1 MQNRPVLRRFI
12 YMIFFILLV
21 MAGCTKPSGIITP
34 TATTAPK
41 ETLTQAPTSTPTPEP
56 TKAPVREQYEYKQR
70 EKVCYFPSF
79 TNENEKTE
87 VLSVSTEDGSYVC
100 MTTDKAQADSFI
112 NAQRTLLHFL
122 RENGVAVRE
131 LNYVAL
137 NFNDNFSESEKDK
150 AYISLSS
157 TETWQQVLV
166 TLHAQW
172 GDFTDYGYVYA
183 MANAIAAQLGWQTDA
198 LETAEASSMDA
209 FFCENTEA
217 LHLLYPAFTKLYA
230 TEETVKYSKLLSL
243 SLFEYIDW
251 REALKKPIET
261 QLDEFEGLL
270 YEYSGK
276 IGVSFSSPVCD
287 FAYRGPYLPLCIRTT
302 YATHIVD
309 YGYKDYYSDT
319 YGEYFG
325 DYVTI
330 CQTAEII
337 DKEMVEEARRVGL
350 EDCVGNFCF
359 NWLSEYSAMTNRE
372 KGRVG
377 YCYPLMQEAYVTS
390 IDFYMHEYCHYIEHL
405 LNPDSPGNFS
415 WQSQAFCEIGNS
427 HSRFPLYRIEKLFTQ
442 DSELAELFY
451 SFTGRTYR
459 SGVEDYFETIDI
471 NCYIYDEFSLD
482 YRNGGPSVNSFTR
495 YLIKDFGEEAISN
508 LMLFPDTVVDVTG
521 KTWDTLKVEWKQYIM
536 DKYAGKETPK
546 SSLKILRETLEQEGA
561 VCGVAFLGYLEG
573 EYTEVLAEWEKTGII
588 EKYPF
593 LYDIYVEQMILT
605 DGGEWFLLV
614 PVADDVK
621 VSVYESTIDYEDF
634 LLKPGKEL
642 YRSNSGTPILIRG
655 NISDIYP
662 STIVILEKDNK
673 KIEYSPYLSLK
684 DGELA
689 EGEGIMN
696 IGQ

>member
-87 VLSVSTEDGSYVC
+87 VISVSTEDGSYVC

-137 NFNDNFSESEKDK
+137 NFDDNFSESAKDK

-198 LETAEASSMDA
+198 LETTEASSMDA

-217 LHLLYPAFTKLYA
+217 LHLLYPAFSKLYA
-230 TEETVKYSKLLSL
+230 TEETIRYSKSL
-243 SLFEYIDW
+243 SLDLFENIDW
-251 REALKKPIET
+251 SDALKKPIET
-261 QLDEFEGLL
+261 QLDEFEVLIH
-270 YEYSGK
+270 EYSGK
-276 IGVSFSSPVCD
+276 IGVSFSNHGFD
-287 FAYRGPYLPLCIRTT
+287 YAYRGSYLPLCIQTT

-309 YGYKDYYSDT
+309 HGYSDYYSNIYED
-319 YGEYFG
+319 YFG

-330 CQTAEII
+330 YQTAENM
-337 DKEMVEEARRVGL
+337 DKEIVEAVRHFGL
-350 EDCVGNFCF
+350 EERAGNIGF
-359 NWLSEYSAMTNRE
+359 NWLSEYSAMTKFANR
-372 KGRVG
+372 RVNENHVF
-377 YCYPLMQEAYVTS
+377 MQEVYVTTIS
-390 IDFYMHEYCHYIEHL
+390 SYLHEYYHHMEHL
-405 LNPDSPGNFS
+405 LNPDSPGTYS
-415 WQSQAFCEIGNS
+415 WQSQAFCEIGAS
-427 HSRFPLYRIEKLFTQ
+427 HSRYELYRLEKLFTQ

-451 SFTGRTYR
+451 SFTGRTYQ
-459 SGVEDYFETIDI
+459 SGVEDFFEACDI
-471 NCYIYDEFSLD
+471 GCYIYDEFSLAYLD
-482 YRNGGPSVNSFTR
+482 GGFSINSLSY
-495 YLIKDFGEEAISN
+495 YLIKQFGEDTISN
-508 LMLFPDTVVDVTG
+508 LMLFPDTVVEVTG
-521 KTWDTLKVEWKQYIM
+521 KTWDTLKEEWKQYIM

-573 EYTEVLAEWEKTGII
+573 EYTEVLAEWENSGLCET
-588 EKYPF
+588 YPF
-593 LYDIYVEQMILT
+593 LQDITEEQAILT

-621 VSVYESTIDYEDF
+621 VSVYESAIDYEDF
-634 LLKPGKEL
+634 MLKPGKEL
-642 YRSNSGTPILIRG
+642 YSSITGAPIIIRG

-662 STIVILEKDNK
+662 STIVILEQGDVSV
-673 KIEYSPYLSLK
+673 EYSPYLSLK

-689 EGEGIMN
+689 EGEGIYN

>member
-621 VSVYESTIDYEDF
+621 VSVYESTIDDEDF

-642 YRSNSGTPILIRG
+642 YSSNSGTPILIRG

>member
-21 MAGCTKPSGIITP
+21 MVGCTTPSDTTTP
-34 TATTAPK
+34 TATPTVTEA
-41 ETLTQAPTSTPTPEP
+41 QAPTSTPTPEP

-87 VLSVSTEDGSYVC
+87 VLSVSTEDGSFVC
-100 MTTDKAQADSFI
+100 MTTDEAQADSFI
-112 NAQRTLLHFL
+112 NAQRTLLYFL

-137 NFNDNFSESEKDK
+137 NFDDNFSDSEKDK
-150 AYISLSS
+150 AYIALSS

-183 MANAIAAQLGWQTDA
+183 MANAVAAQLGWQTDA

-209 FFCENTEA
+209 FFCENTET

-230 TEETVKYSKLLSL
+230 TEETIRYSKLLSL
-243 SLFEYIDW
+243 DLFEHIDW
-251 REALKKPIET
+251 RDALKKPIET
-261 QLDEFEGLL
+261 QLEEFEGLL
-270 YEYSGK
+270 LGYAGK
-276 IGVSFSSPVCD
+276 IGVSFSHRVCD
-287 FAYRGPYLPLCIRTT
+287 FAYRGPYLPLCVQTT

-309 YGYKDYYSDT
+309 HGYKDYYSDT
-319 YGEYFG
+319 YGDYFG

-337 DKEMVEEARRVGL
+337 DKEMVEEARRFGL

-390 IDFYMHEYCHYIEHL
+390 IDFYMHEYYHYIEHL

-471 NCYIYDEFSLD
+471 NCYIYEEFSLD
-482 YRNGGPSVNSFTR
+482 YYTGGPSVNSFTR
-495 YLIKDFGEEAISN
+495 YLVKDFGEEAVSN
-508 LMLFPDTVVDVTG
+508 LMLFPDTVVEVTG
-521 KTWDTLKVEWKQYIM
+521 KTWDTLKVEWKQYII
-536 DKYAGKETPK
+536 DKYAGKEVPK
-546 SSLKILRETLEQEGA
+546 SSLKILRETLEQEDA
-561 VCGVAFLGYLEG
+561 VCGVAFFSYSEG
-573 EYTEVLAEWEKTGII
+573 EYSEVKTEWENSGLCET
-588 EKYPF
+588 YPF
-593 LYDIYVEQMILT
+593 LQDITEEQAILT

-642 YRSNSGTPILIRG
+642 YSSNSGTPILIRG

-662 STIVILEKDNK
+662 STIVILEQGDVRV
-673 KIEYSPYLSLK
+673 EYSPYLSLK

-689 EGEGIMN
+689 EGEGIYN